1 MTESKTTM
9 GRSRSVGCLED
20 HTQAINRDARVEAQL
35 HQLIKAGATMQI
47 YFKGIQ
53 DQLAAGLV
61 EVSTVSFIS
70 RSFAKRWLATKG
82 CCSGR

>member
-1 MTESKTTM
+1 
-9 GRSRSVGCLED
+9 
-20 HTQAINRDARVEAQL
+20 
-35 HQLIKAGATMQI
+35 MQI

-70 RSFAKRWLATKG
+70 RSFAKSWLTTKG
-82 CCSGR
+82 CGSGR